1 MGKISDKEKRMRI
14 GILGGSFDPVHNAHI
29 SLAESAAKQLGLDLM
44 IFMPARCAALKDG
57 PPAATCQQRVEML
70 KIALQSVKFPYEI
83 SDIEI
88 KRDGISYSIDT
99 VRELIKIYPDAEIYW
114 IIGSDHLQKLSKWR
128 NIEEFCKLAKFAC
141 ARRGGFA
148 GDFSDAPECARIEP
162 IDFDPVDISSTSL
175 RRKLKNGDTR
185 NLDISPN
192 VLDYILKNKLYI

>member
-1 MGKISDKEKRMRI
+1 MGKISDKEKGMRI

-29 SLAESAAKQLGLDLM
+29 SLAESAAKQLGLDLV

-57 PPAATCQQRVEML
+57 PPSATCQQRVEML

-99 VRELIKIYPDAEIYW
+99 VRELIKKYPDAEIYW

-128 NIEEFCKLAKFAC
+128 DIGEFCKLAKFAC
-141 ARRGGFA
+141 AK
-148 GDFSDAPECARIEP
+148 CARIEP
-162 IDFDPVDISSTSL
+162 IDFDPIDISSTSL
-175 RRKLKNGDTR
+175 RRSLKNGDTR

>member
-1 MGKISDKEKRMRI
+1 MRI

-29 SLAESAAKQLGLDLM
+29 SLAESAAKQLGLDLV

-57 PPAATCQQRVEML
+57 PPSATCQQRVEML

-99 VRELIKIYPDAEIYW
+99 VRELIKKYPDAEIYW

-128 NIEEFCKLAKFAC
+128 DIGEFCKLAKFAC
-141 ARRGGFA
+141 ARY
-148 GDFSDAPECARIEP
+148 
-162 IDFDPVDISSTSL
+162 L
-175 RRKLKNGDTR
+175 
-185 NLDISPN
+185 
-192 VLDYILKNKLYI
+192 

>member
-29 SLAESAAKQLGLDLM
+29 SLAESAAKQLGLDLV
-44 IFMPARCAALKDG
+44 IFMPAHCAALKDG
-57 PPAATCQQRVEML
+57 PPSATCQQRVEML

-88 KRDGISYSIDT
+88 KRDGIIDT
-99 VRELIKIYPDAEIYW
+99 VRELIKKYPDAEIYW

-128 NIEEFCKLAKFAC
+128 DIGEFCKLAKFAC

-148 GDFSDAPECARIEP
+148 GDFSDAPKCARIEP
-162 IDFDPVDISSTSL
+162 IDFDPIDISSTSL
-175 RRKLKNGDTR
+175 RRSLKNGDTR